1 MKRVGLL
8 LATGA
13 LIVGSAASAWA
24 QAAPPPFTVTF
35 NGDIRVLGGASNNT
49 VDFVNTRSL
58 GSTPANLQAG
68 TGSQFKDSFH
78 DFSQRFRLWTN
89 IESGDHHAGARL
101 GFEIGDILWGG
112 GGGASAGDF
121 NGTLGGAPSR
131 VATKGGGALGADGV
145 NVKTKHAYTWF
156 DVPGVPDLRVTLGIQ
171 TLEFLTQPTEFFSD
185 DVAGIKVNWKSDP
198 VAVEAWYGRF
208 GFANPNSP
216 PNSPG
221 SNNSSQGGTVP
232 PVDAQSN
239 DAYVGRVWIKPIPD
253 WTFSVE
259 GMLINAQ
266 CYDRQLNSA
275 QNARTGP
282 CLKAS
287 IGDDFW
293 VGATASGKFLGI
305 GLDGGFVWG
314 QRQLP
319 GAAGSNHVAFK
330 ESGAGA
336 DVAVTIPINPVTVV
350 VEGWGTSG
358 DKRRS
363 PGSTTFADGT
373 DFQVTKNAKRSCTNT
388 FVPAG
393 GIPNAGCYTGN
404 NQGANAQNNSPLIHS
419 SDKLPQPEDEG
430 GWYTRPLIA
439 EVLLGMQT
447 IGGPPEGASAY
458 YADKTGTFG
467 FGGSAMLAIIPALT
481 VGAGVAYV
489 GASDAQALFGGFA
502 VEVDAGLFYTINAN
516 MSVQAIG
523 GGIFPNQGDT
533 AWGAAF
539 RTLFKF

>member
-1 MKRVGLL
+1 M
-8 LATGA
+8 
-13 LIVGSAASAWA
+13 
-24 QAAPPPFTVTF
+24 
-35 NGDIRVLGGASNNT
+35 
-49 VDFVNTRSL
+49 
-58 GSTPANLQAG
+58 
-68 TGSQFKDSFH
+68 
-78 DFSQRFRLWTN
+78 
-89 IESGDHHAGARL
+89 
-101 GFEIGDILWGG
+101 
-112 GGGASAGDF
+112 
-121 NGTLGGAPSR
+121 
-131 VATKGGGALGADGV
+131 
-145 NVKTKHAYTWF
+145 
-156 DVPGVPDLRVTLGIQ
+156 
-171 TLEFLTQPTEFFSD
+171 
-185 DVAGIKVNWKSDP
+185 
-198 VAVEAWYGRF
+198 
-208 GFANPNSP
+208 
-216 PNSPG
+216 
-221 SNNSSQGGTVP
+221 
-232 PVDAQSN
+232 DAQSN

-523 GGIFPNQGDT
+523 GGIFPDQGDT